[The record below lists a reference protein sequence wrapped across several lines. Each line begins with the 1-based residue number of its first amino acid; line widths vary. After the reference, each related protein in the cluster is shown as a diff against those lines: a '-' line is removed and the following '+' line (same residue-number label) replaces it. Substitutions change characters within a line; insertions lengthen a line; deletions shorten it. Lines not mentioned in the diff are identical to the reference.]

1 MAISRVLSGLEKLA
15 MALATTATFLSM
27 LIIVLEIVLRRF
39 GSYIPGS
46 VEIITAYMIIA
57 ISYFPL
63 MRLERTGGM
72 IAMDLINNLVSQAA
86 NRVLDVIVAVV
97 SLAVYLLLAVAS
109 YHYAIEKWEI
119 HAYVLTSTYA
129 LVTWPAYFMLPV
141 AFALAAAIVLLR
153 LVSLHPATDSHF
165 VKD

>member
-1 MAISRVLSGLEKLA
+1 MAIARVLSGLEKVA
-15 MALATTATFLSM
+15 MALATTATFLAM
-27 LIIVLEIVLRRF
+27 LIIVLEIVFRRF

-46 VEIITAYMIIA
+46 VEIITAYLIIA

-72 IAMDLINNLVSQAA
+72 ISMDLINNMVGKKA
-86 NRVLDVIVAVV
+86 NRVLDVVVAVA
-97 SLAVYLLLAVAS
+97 SIAVYVLLAVAS

-119 HAYVLTSTYA
+119 QAYVLTSTYA
-129 LVTWPAYFMLPV
+129 LMTWPAYFMLPLS
-141 AFALAAAIVLLR
+141 FALAAAIVLLR